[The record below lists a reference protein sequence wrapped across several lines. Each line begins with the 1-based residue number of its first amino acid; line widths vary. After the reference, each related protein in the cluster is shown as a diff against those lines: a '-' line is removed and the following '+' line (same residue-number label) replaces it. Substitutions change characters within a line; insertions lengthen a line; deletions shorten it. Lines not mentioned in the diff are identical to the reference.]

1 MHWKN
6 TSKNDQGYIKIP
18 KRWLHI
24 HYYEALNILFR
35 FENSLRVFVY
45 AILKNEF
52 QDDWKK
58 CSFSTDGNDPKSIKG
73 MASKRAK
80 QAESF
85 GYLGFDITAPLMH
98 LTSGELV
105 ELITSEAYW
114 TV

>member
-1 MHWKN
+1 MEWKSSSR
-6 TSKNDQGYIKIP
+6 TDQGLFKIP

-45 AILKNEF
+45 SVLKNGF
-52 QDDWKK
+52 LDKWKE
-58 CSFSTDGNDPKSIKG
+58 CTFSVGEADPESIRNL
-73 MASKRAK
+73 ASKRIK

-105 ELITSEAYW
+105 ELVVSES
-114 TV
+114 